1 MNNTSDWSPLAN
13 NLGDLHKMSSMSNA
27 AIDKLPSSSLEYRVS
42 RVRAVILRLGDS
54 LEKENP
60 FHPYGLTN
68 ESLIQGFNQFGGNF
82 MK

>member
-1 MNNTSDWSPLAN
+1 MSKVIIGKAPPL
-13 NLGDLHKMSSMSNA
+13 
-27 AIDKLPSSSLEYRVS
+27 SLLYRVS
-42 RVRAVILRLGDS
+42 RVREAKLRLSDS

-68 ESLIQGFNQFGGNF
+68 DSLIQGFNQFGGNF